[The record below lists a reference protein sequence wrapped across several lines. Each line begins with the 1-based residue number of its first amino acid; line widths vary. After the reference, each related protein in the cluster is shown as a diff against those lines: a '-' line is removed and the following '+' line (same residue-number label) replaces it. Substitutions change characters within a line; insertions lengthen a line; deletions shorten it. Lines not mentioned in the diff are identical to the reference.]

1 MVVRPGSLSLSDG
14 SGLPAA
20 NSGCGGRGR
29 LGEPPYCDDG
39 VPGLGLPL
47 MSAGSN
53 GTLLGGGLLYSVETL
68 EGMKDIVGDSESR
81 DDGLWEGPSG

>member
-1 MVVRPGSLSLSDG
+1 MSDDSGRP
-14 SGLPAA
+14 PA

-29 LGEPPYCDDG
+29 FGEPPYCVEG

-53 GTLLGGGLLYSVETL
+53 GTLLGGGRLYSFDTL
-68 EGMKDIVGDSESR
+68 EDTKGFVCDSESR
-81 DDGLWEGPSG
+81 EDGLYVGASG